1 MTNYNRTAKGPTN
14 LMQSVENQIPDR
26 TNLLA
31 GSTCGHAHP
40 ERKTGFSLV
49 ELLVAITVLAA
60 LVAIAMPRF
69 ESYRNQ
75 SRVSQAIGD
84 LRTLDNRINSFKLSN
99 EVWPSS
105 LSQVP
110 QGNMLDPW
118 GHSYQYLPI
127 EGNINAKGHERKD
140 KNLVPINSDFD
151 LYSMGADGKT
161 AAPLTSKNSQD
172 DIVRA
177 NDGRYYGLGS
187 NY

>member
-1 MTNYNRTAKGPTN
+1 
-14 LMQSVENQIPDR
+14 MQSVGNQKGYHINLSAGFVEIHDHQENK
-26 TNLLA
+26 
-31 GSTCGHAHP
+31 G
-40 ERKTGFSLV
+40 GFSLI
-49 ELLVAITVLAA
+49 ELLVAITVLGA
-60 LVAIAMPRF
+60 LIAIAVPWF

-75 SRVSQAIGD
+75 SRISQAIGD
-84 LRTLDNRINSFKLSN
+84 LRTLDNKINSFKMSN

-105 LSQVP
+105 LSEIP

-118 GHSYQYLPI
+118 GNSYQYLQI
-127 EGNINAKGHERKD
+127 EGNTKAKGHERKD

-161 AAPLTSKNSQD
+161 AAPLTSANSQD

-187 NY
+187 KY